1 MGMTTTQA
9 NPPLS
14 PPKERRNQEA
24 FFLIGCSAMD
34 LKDSESGILRENAGI
49 FRESGIHW
57 SQAIPAASGF
67 FPEFPIQFPIRIR

>member
-24 FFLIGCSAMD
+24 FFVIGCSAMD
-34 LKDSESGILRENAGI
+34 LRDSESGILRENAGI
-49 FRESGIHW
+49 CRESGIHW
-57 SQAIPAASGF
+57 NRAIPGK
-67 FPEFPIQFPIRIR
+67 FPRFPKFPIQFPIRIR